1 MTIPTAAHE
10 LAEITPSGALRW
22 HFHKGQY
29 KLWQSN
35 RRFLL
40 ALAGTQG
47 GKTSFGP
54 PWLYREIQ
62 QRGPGDYMVVTPTYP
77 LLEAKALP
85 EFLRLFDTW
94 LGLGK
99 FHKDGRKFVFSE
111 DGARRTFK
119 TYNPRTMPEVRVMFG
134 YATDPESLESATAKA
149 AWLDEAGQNK
159 FKLPS
164 WEAILRR
171 LSIHMGRVLLT
182 TTPYN
187 LGWIKQKLYDRWLA
201 GDPDIEVSR
210 FESIMNP
217 LFPREEFER
226 ARRDLPRWKFNM
238 FYRAMF
244 ERPAGMIYDCFNE
257 KLHKVPRFAIP
268 QEWKR
273 YLGLDF
279 GGVNTAAVFYAE
291 EPKTNRLF
299 LYREYK
305 AGGRT
310 AGGHAKAILEGEPMI
325 PYCVGGSK
333 SEDQWRDEFKAGGLP
348 IREPDISD
356 VEVGIDRVYG
366 AHQRSEILVFDDLDG
381 YLDEK
386 MSYSR
391 EIDDNA
397 NPTEKIADKNSFHF
411 MDAER
416 YIIGW
421 LRKSSG
427 PSARKIGVSGLY
439 KNRSRR

>member
-1 MTIPTAAHE
+1 MAAERTTSDAVHD
-10 LAEITPSGALRW
+10 LVDITPDGRLRL
-22 HFHKGQY
+22 HFHPGQW
-29 KLWQSN
+29 KIWESE

-62 QRGPGDYMVVTPTYP
+62 RRGPGDYMVVTPTYP

-85 EFLRLFDTW
+85 EFLRLFERW
-94 LGLGK
+94 LKVGK
-99 FHKDGRKFVFSE
+99 FIRDGRKFLFSE
-111 DGARRTFK
+111 DGAKRTFQSYDPK
-119 TYNPRTMPEVRVMFG
+119 RDPETRVMFG
-134 YATDPESLESATAKA
+134 YAADPESLESATAKA

-159 FKLPS
+159 FKLGS

-171 LSIHMGRVLLT
+171 LSLNQGRVLIT

-187 LGWIKQKLYDRWLA
+187 LGWVKQQLYDRWKA
-201 GDPDIEVSR
+201 GDKDIAVSQ

-217 LFPREEFER
+217 NFPREEWDR
-226 ARRDLPRWKFNM
+226 ARRTLPGWKFNM
-238 FYRAMF
+238 FYRAQF
-244 ERPAGMIYDCFNE
+244 ERPAGLIYDSFDE
-257 KLHKVPRFAIP
+257 ARHKVPRFAIP
-268 QEWKR
+268 PTWKR

-279 GGVNTAAVFYAE
+279 GGVNTAGLFYAE
-291 EPKTNRLF
+291 EPDVGRLF

-310 AGGHAKAILEGEPMI
+310 AKDHVEALLDGEPMI
-325 PYCVGGSK
+325 PDCVGGSK
-333 SEDQWRDEFKAGGLP
+333 SEGQWRSEFRAAGLP
-348 IREPDISD
+348 VREPAVSD

-366 AHQRSEILVFDDLDG
+366 AHKRDEILVFDDLSG

-386 MSYSR
+386 AAYSR
-391 EIDDNA
+391 KVDEVGE
-397 NPTEKIADKNSFHF
+397 PTEEIEDKDEYHF

-416 YIIGW
+416 YIVGW
-421 LRKSSG
+421 LKHFPTGWDASPLEGWRG
-427 PSARKIGVSGLY
+427 
-439 KNRSRR
+439 